1 MGHGVFLTANKLG
14 FKGVGRAVKGG
25 GSLGKYGLIPGDT
38 ESGAEESFFSQSEEN
53 LSTRVFSKPRIS
65 LQCGGRISKIRG
77 LGGEASSGSSIL
89 KGLGGEPSR

>member
-77 LGGEASSGSSIL
+77 LGGGKPPRAL
-89 KGLGGEPSR
+89 PY